1 LSDFTWCA
9 PLPCPTASLGA
20 VLAYG
25 GVKVR
30 CVEHCHDGLKLIV
43 VPLNTGR
50 ETALVIHDGMQSLA
64 GQFDPGLVADA
75 TDHGRCRACWD
86 IVVVDERGHFAR
98 IDGLAC
104 LLQLVGR
111 FDIVF
116 ATGWRLIRA
125 IAPQAVHQK
134 PS

>member
-1 LSDFTWCA
+1 
-9 PLPCPTASLGA
+9 
-20 VLAYG
+20 
-25 GVKVR
+25 
-30 CVEHCHDGLKLIV
+30 VEHCHDGLKLIV